1 MGIMKADER
10 RLAPRHN
17 LKIPLRV
24 QPVGLPR
31 APARLAESSNV
42 SSRGIY
48 FSSDLPF
55 QVGTAL
61 EVTFRMPE
69 EVTGEV
75 PREWVCRGRVVR
87 TDADADSRG
96 RTGIGVEIQSYKVS
110 KPCDEPTAASAKQ
123 TLIDRR

>member
-1 MGIMKADER
+1 MRADER
-10 RLAPRHN
+10 RLTPRHN

-31 APARLAESSNV
+31 SPARLAESANV

-55 QVGTAL
+55 PVGTAL

-69 EVTGEV
+69 EVTGEA
-75 PREWVCRGRVVR
+75 PREWICKGRVVR
-87 TDADADSRG
+87 ADAESG
-96 RTGIGVEIQSYKVS
+96 SSSRTGIGIEIQSYEVS
-110 KPCDEPTAASAKQ
+110 KAP
-123 TLIDRR
+123 

>member
-1 MGIMKADER
+1 MKADER

-31 APARLAESSNV
+31 APVRLPESTNV

-69 EVTGEV
+69 EVTGEA
-75 PREWVCRGRVVR
+75 PREWICKGRVVR
-87 TDADADSRG
+87 ADAENGSSD
-96 RTGIGVEIQSYKVS
+96 RTGIGVEIQSYEVS
-110 KPCDEPTAASAKQ
+110 KAS
-123 TLIDRR
+123 

>member
-1 MGIMKADER
+1 VKADER
-10 RLAPRHN
+10 RLTPRHN

-24 QPVGLPR
+24 QPVDLSR
-31 APARLAESSNV
+31 APVRLAESANV

-61 EVTFRMPE
+61 QVTFRMPE
-69 EVTGEV
+69 EVTGEA

-87 TDADADSRG
+87 ADAENGSSG
-96 RTGIGVEIQSYKVS
+96 RTGIGVEIQSYEVSKVS
-110 KPCDEPTAASAKQ
+110 
-123 TLIDRR
+123 

>member
-1 MGIMKADER
+1 MKADER
-10 RLAPRHN
+10 RLTPRHN

-31 APARLAESSNV
+31 APVRLAESTNV

-69 EVTGEV
+69 EVTGEA
-75 PREWVCRGRVVR
+75 PREWICKGRVVR
-87 TDADADSRG
+87 TDAENGSSG
-96 RTGIGVEIQSYKVS
+96 RTGIGVEIQSYEVS
-110 KPCDEPTAASAKQ
+110 KAS
-123 TLIDRR
+123 